1 MRDGNV
7 NTAMCTWRLT
17 PLSLYLHTAAR
28 HFLKSLLL
36 NPSSIHRKKTQN
48 SISFTKARPI
58 HKGWIPNVIYPQYR
72 TSRWNRSSRKP
83 SPENPFCVLYEGFDI
98 KCHLWTWRT
107 RTIVQALAHSLSPS
121 LSPSDC
127 QTHRE
132 NSLLLW
138 RFQYFQNCST
148 DAAEV
153 LYQEF
158 WSVWLFTSRGPTNR
172 VLSGLRSKLR
182 LSITFLRNSL
192 RTSSPSFNT
201 SKMMKYYSN
210 PDNNTVSI
218 FKTTKNSDE
227 RWLFP
232 PHVCWN
238 SQLLG
243 FLWRLIQHKTWCTLN
258 PGHY

>member
-158 WSVWLFTSRGPTNR
+158 WSVWLFTSPHKPCVIRATLQAQAFYH
-172 VLSGLRSKLR
+172 LSRKQLENFFTKFQYIQDDEILLKPRQQHSQHIQNHKELWWKVT
-182 LSITFLRNSL
+182 L
-192 RTSSPSFNT
+192 SPSCML
-201 SKMMKYYSN
+201 K
-210 PDNNTVSI
+210 
-218 FKTTKNSDE
+218 
-227 RWLFP
+227 FP
-232 PHVCWN
+232 AT
-238 SQLLG
+238 G
-243 FLWRLIQHKTWCTLN
+243 FLVVIN
-258 PGHY
+258 PA